1 LARVQQLAQESGSA
15 NLAKAAET
23 LQSTQL
29 DQRYLT
35 MALNLLIQV

>member
-1 LARVQQLAQESGSA
+1 
-15 NLAKAAET
+15 ET

>member
-1 LARVQQLAQESGSA
+1 QVLAQDSGSVSFI
-15 NLAKAAET
+15 KASET

>member
-1 LARVQQLAQESGSA
+1 Q
-15 NLAKAAET
+15 AAET
-23 LQSTQL
+23 LQTTQL